1 MACALSPPGARDRAA
16 LQPVPVPTAGRECR
30 AKARQSRWL
39 WQLRA
44 ELVRH
49 SSPVAGLAVSELHF
63 CVLPSPPAGLAL
75 GKSAH
80 VAISAEL
87 HREIPRAAVS
97 SWAPDCLQCL
107 CSPSVW
113 AEVRSLEELS
123 AFWPRVPA
131 PGSGDAGCSGAM
143 KPPPAK
149 VAASMMQFIPEL
161 SWGNG
166 HSTVQC
172 CSLAL
177 TQPPENTGS
186 SQGRANSHQ
195 QNTHHRGGSHISI
208 HP

>member
-1 MACALSPPGARDRAA
+1 MSSQPLQRGLPWGNLLMWPFLLSS
-16 LQPVPVPTAGRECR
+16 TE
-30 AKARQSRWL
+30 K
-39 WQLRA
+39 
-44 ELVRH
+44 
-49 SSPVAGLAVSELHF
+49 SPEQQY
-63 CVLPSPPAGLAL
+63 PL
-75 GKSAH
+75 GH
-80 VAISAEL
+80 LI
-87 HREIPRAAVS
+87 VS
-97 SWAPDCLQCL
+97 SSSAP
-107 CSPSVW
+107 PSVW

-131 PGSGDAGCSGAM
+131 PGSGDAGCSRAM

-149 VAASMMQFIPEL
+149 VAASMMQFTPGL

-186 SQGRANSHQ
+186 SQGRAPSHQ
-195 QNTHHRGGSHISI
+195 QNTHHRGGSHNSV